1 MIKKANAANIRQL
14 IWQWK
19 LPWLWGVNRT
29 FFFFSQTYN
38 GFESDLPCFDS
49 VFLVFFESNLPCFD
63 PAFLDFFFSLAYRVL
78 TQNFSFYWVELSL
91 FWLTP
96 SHLFSQSSSFFES
109 VLTGFPSVL
118 LIFWVSF
125 SQFLKSNFSS
135 ECFLLFHS
143 DLRCFDGAS
152 PSDFFGS
159 VLPIF

>member
-1 MIKKANAANIRQL
+1 MIKKANEANIRQL

-19 LPWLWGVNRT
+19 LRWLWGVNKT
-29 FFFFSQTYN
+29 FFFSVRPIMVLNPTFRVLTQSFS
-38 GFESDLPCFDS
+38 S
-49 VFLVFFESNLPCFD
+49 FLSRTFRVLIQP
-63 PAFLDFFFSLAYRVL
+63 FLIFFFSLAYRVL

-96 SHLFSQSSSFFES
+96 SHLFSQSFSFFES

-125 SQFLKSNFSS
+125 SQFLKPNFSS
-135 ECFLLFHS
+135 ECFLLLHS
-143 DLRCFDGAS
+143 DLPCFDCAC
-152 PSDFFGS
+152 PSNFFGS